1 MESPLSEVTGQGQL
15 GGERKPVAATEKIFL
30 MRDGA
35 VCGDIAEINKPCV
48 EQPGEVPIRQDP
60 VITANRGTS
69 PDGEPE
75 EYTVEEDDDDDDD
88 DSYVETEENSLA
100 DDSSYQALD
109 GYYSHKFLQDLLARM
124 ATEPRYASP
133 DAQGD
138 TRRELLDPALV
149 KDYVAHATRVYETY
163 VRHIDG
169 LGLVV
174 TKKLEDVREKAMT
187 LDLARKIQVQL
198 YADTVDAAVAQL
210 RRVAMT
216 WGSLVLLDMGEPSR
230 TVPAGLSE
238 QYLFCRIVSACLK
251 LRDSWW
257 RSEFFLAKYFLRF
270 LNRCQGLSA
279 EWQTRLQEANVSVL
293 RASIEAH
300 ERMDR
305 EIGLW
310 QWARTLRFPSERRPE
325 GLQPQLLNVFVDEQL
340 TGDVSSLMTLFVFE
354 TGNTVYRAI
363 FSIQKEFEKRQLS
376 YDSHELE
383 TEVRATWAAYLENV
397 HEQCASLGANRAL
410 YSMNLQG
417 ATDEARIGQ
426 GVRFY
431 LDLVSPLHTA
441 VIAEW
446 AKTYGGLID
455 QLDAAARQA
464 VDQPERKADLEHV
477 AKWVDET
484 GRQVMDAM
492 QLAFAAFENQVRVIT
507 KNVELFSAQIK
518 KILE

>member
-1 MESPLSEVTGQGQL
+1 MEAPLNEVTGQGQL
-15 GGERKPVAATEKIFL
+15 GDRKPVPPDEKVFL

-48 EQPGEVPIRQDP
+48 EQPGEAPMRQDP

-75 EYTVEEDDDDDDD
+75 EYTVEEDDE

-124 ATEPRYASP
+124 ATEPRYSAP
-133 DAQGD
+133 NAVGDAN
-138 TRRELLDPALV
+138 REPLDPALV
-149 KDYVAHATRVYETY
+149 KDYVAHATRVYETF
-163 VRHIDG
+163 VRHIDAFG
-169 LGLVV
+169 GVV
-174 TKKLEDVREKAMT
+174 TKKLEDVRDKALG

-198 YADTVDAAVAQL
+198 YADTMDAAVAQL

-216 WGSLVLLDMGEPSR
+216 WGSLVLLDMNEPSR
-230 TVPAGLSE
+230 TVPLGYSE

-257 RSEFFLAKYFLRF
+257 RSEFYLAKYFLRF

-310 QWARTLRFPSERRPE
+310 QWARTLRFPTERRPE

-363 FSIQKEFEKRQLS
+363 FSIQKEFEQRQLS

-397 HEQCASLGANRAL
+397 HEQCASLGANRTM

-417 ATDEARIGQ
+417 ASEESRIGQ

-446 AKTYGGLID
+446 AKTYGGLIE
-455 QLDAAARQA
+455 QLHAAAREA
-464 VDQPERKADLEHV
+464 PEPERKADLEQV

-484 GRQVMDAM
+484 GRQVLDAM
-492 QLAFAAFENQVRVIT
+492 QMAFAAFENQVRIIT